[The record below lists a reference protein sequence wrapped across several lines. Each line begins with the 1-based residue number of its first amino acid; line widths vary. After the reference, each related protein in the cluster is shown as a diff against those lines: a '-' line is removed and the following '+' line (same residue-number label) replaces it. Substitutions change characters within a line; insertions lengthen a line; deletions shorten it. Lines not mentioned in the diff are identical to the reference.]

1 MWRRPQSEA
10 ATILA
15 QGPTL
20 LHGSLWQSL
29 TFNRHGVVDSRL
41 RFDMTLPALPEEVIE
56 QTRGVLH
63 AVDDLDCPYVALKA
77 RLLDLFTSKPLDQC
91 FKLIFGGE
99 LGDGRPSQLM
109 ESILALLPPGR
120 RTASSSKRCSRPSCP
135 ARSARSACGGPGR
148 WPCWLI
154 TSGSPGTST
163 TTAQIIT
170 RRWQQSCRTRRS
182 SRRPCPRSTCSPS
195 GPSPLQTH
203 QAGRQARSVMGDQKI
218 PEMFL
223 LFLFECVMIK
233 NVLNYFREIYQST
246 CNLHVHSIHL
256 NDIRL

>member
-1 MWRRPQSEA
+1 MWRRPQSEP

-20 LHGSLWQSL
+20 LHSSLWQSL

-120 RTASSSKRCSRPSCP
+120 RTASWSKRCSRPSCP
-135 ARSARSACGGPGR
+135 ERSARSACGGPGR

-163 TTAQIIT
+163 TTAPIIT
-170 RRWQQSCRTRRS
+170 RRWQQSYRTRRS

-195 GPSPLQTH
+195 GPSPLQAH
-203 QAGRQARSVMGDQKI
+203 QAGRQARI
-218 PEMFL
+218 
-223 LFLFECVMIK
+223 
-233 NVLNYFREIYQST
+233 
-246 CNLHVHSIHL
+246 
-256 NDIRL
+256 